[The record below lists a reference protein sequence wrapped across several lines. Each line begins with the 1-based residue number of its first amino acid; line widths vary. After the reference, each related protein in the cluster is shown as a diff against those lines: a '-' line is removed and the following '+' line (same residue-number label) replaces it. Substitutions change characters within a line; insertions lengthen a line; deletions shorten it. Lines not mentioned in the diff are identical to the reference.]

1 MRTIVVH
8 IVIAAFALPSS
19 LEAQRTL
26 TLEDSRQLVLANNA
40 GIRKSELEQEAA
52 QQSRAAAITAYFP
65 TITAGGFLFRA
76 QDNLLEISSR
86 GGNLPVYDGNPYRI
100 PFATQYAYLPPST
113 TGMLRSGTI
122 GMVSAVQ
129 PVFAGGRIINGNKL
143 AGLGE
148 DVSGYQGRLAR
159 NNVLL
164 RTEKDYWQVVSLRDK
179 LATVK
184 RYEDMLNSLMR
195 RVEDAYRSGLVT
207 KGDVLKVRL
216 RRNDVLIDKS
226 RLMNAVTI
234 ATMALCQH
242 IGIPFDSTL
251 TLSDTLQVSEIP
263 QSFFV
268 DHAEALKTTAEYRL
282 LQAAVRGEEL
292 QSDIKLG
299 GYLPQLSVGV
309 SGFYTRFDEN
319 KDRTVGM
326 VFGTLSIPI
335 SGWWEASHTLGEEGC
350 KRQIAENALKEGSEL
365 LMLQM
370 EKAWHDLTE
379 AHERV
384 LFSGEAVTQAEENLA
399 ENQDSY
405 SNGILPVSDLLE
417 AEAQLQH
424 THDQLTDARAEFRT
438 RLLTY
443 LQATGR

>member
-1 MRTIVVH
+1 MRTTIVH
-8 IVIAAFALPSS
+8 IVIAALAIPAS
-19 LEAQRTL
+19 LEAQRAL
-26 TLEDSRQLVLANNA
+26 SLDECKQLALAHNA
-40 GIRKSELEQEAA
+40 GIRRSTLEQEAA
-52 QQSRAAAITAYFP
+52 RQSRAAAVTSYFP
-65 TITAGGFLFRA
+65 TISAGGVLFRA
-76 QDNLLEISSR
+76 QDDLLEISSR
-86 GGNLPVYDGNPYRI
+86 GGNLPVYDGNPYHI
-100 PFATQYAYLPPST
+100 PIATQYAYLPSST
-113 TGMLRSGTI
+113 TGILRSGTV
-122 GMVSAVQ
+122 GVVSAVQ

-148 DVSGYQGRLAR
+148 DVSEFRGQLSR
-159 NNVLL
+159 NDVLL
-164 RTEKDYWQVVSLRDK
+164 KTEKDYWQVASLHDK
-179 LATVK
+179 LKTVG
-184 RYEDMLNSLMR
+184 RYEDMINSLLR

-207 KGDVLKVRL
+207 RGDVLKVGL

-226 RLMNAVTI
+226 RLMNAVTL

-242 IGIPFDSTL
+242 IGIPYDTTL

-268 DHAEALKTTAEYRL
+268 DHGEALKTTAEYRL
-282 LQAAVRGEEL
+282 LEAAVRGEEL
-292 QSDIKLG
+292 QSNIRLG

-309 SGFYTRFDEN
+309 SGLYTRFDDN

-335 SGWWEASHTLGEEGC
+335 SGWWEASHALSEQSCRE
-350 KRQIAENALKEGSEL
+350 QIAENALQEGSEL
-365 LMLQM
+365 LLLQM

-384 LFSGEAVTQAEENLA
+384 LFGGESVTQAEENLI

-405 SNGILPVSDLLE
+405 RNGMLPVSDLLE

-424 THDQLTDARAEFRT
+424 AHDQLTDARAEFRI
-438 RLLTY
+438 RLLAY
-443 LQATGR
+443 VQVTGR